1 MRWYK
6 QQVTAAPPEIYMPRD
21 KEIKT

>member
-1 MRWYK
+1 MNWYK
-6 QQVTAAPPEIYMPRD
+6 QQVTAAPPEIFMPRD